1 MTDMKEFETNLN
13 NKGVSLIAGIDEAGR
28 GPVAG
33 PVVAASVI
41 LDLTKDYS
49 LVNDSKK
56 LSKKKREELYDYI
69 SKTAISIGV
78 SIIDIDIIDQINIL
92 EATKLAMKEAV
103 NNMDIKPDH
112 LLIDAVKLNSNYNET
127 SIIKGDL
134 KSVSIA
140 AASIIAKV
148 TRDNL
153 MEKYDLI
160 YPNYGFKK
168 HSGYLTKMH
177 KEMINLYGPCEIHRK
192 SFEPIKSIVKFNK

>member
-103 NNMDIKPDH
+103 NNMDIKPEH

>member
-1 MTDMKEFETNLN
+1 MKEFETNLN

-103 NNMDIKPDH
+103 NNMDIKPEH

>member
-103 NNMDIKPDH
+103 NNMDIKPEH
-112 LLIDAVKLNSNYNET
+112 LLIDAVKLNTNYNET

-153 MEKYDLI
+153 MEKYDLT

>member
-103 NNMDIKPDH
+103 NNMDIKPEH
-112 LLIDAVKLNSNYNET
+112 LLIDAVKLNTNYNET

>member
-1 MTDMKEFETNLN
+1 MIDMKEFETNLN

-103 NNMDIKPDH
+103 NNMDIKPEH
-112 LLIDAVKLNSNYNET
+112 LLIDAVKLNSNYSET

>member
-1 MTDMKEFETNLN
+1 MKEFETNLN

-103 NNMDIKPDH
+103 NNMDIKPEH
-112 LLIDAVKLNSNYNET
+112 LLIDAVKLNSNYSET

>member
-103 NNMDIKPDH
+103 NNMDIKPEH

-168 HSGYLTKMH
+168 HSGYLTKIH